1 MDNFPVPFS
10 AATTNPLIP
19 NVSGTTS
26 FSSNVIIPAEQ
37 NMAELTNFNF
47 PIDKTG
53 EIGFPNPY
61 FGPYDQNMHFQQM
74 NPYPLH
80 TLPTPQPNAIYG
92 PPNSEVQTSVG
103 PLTSKV
109 ARDKRKKVRQKSK
122 NVAPTAPL
130 VPTKGTKEKP
140 VSGRGKLT
148 INLDRTTIVFC
159 SPDGKKLEEVFTK
172 QLKNSD
178 VSVLGRIVLPK
189 REVEAKLPPLTDKE
203 GKDIIVKDV
212 YSAKIWTLKYKY
224 WSNNRSRM
232 YVLENAGDLVNHYEL
247 RLGDYITIFTDEM
260 KNLYVWARK
269 MRNLETPVCSSNMES
284 SKTCETDNLNDMK
297 QSTNEDAYLEFLTKL
312 NPKKDVEEA
321 KKLLTSF
328 NGGGSSSSGAKSDMN
343 IAQHDLS
350 NTAGKGAPNQTTA
363 EATPTA
369 PTTPLDGNNMP
380 ISDEDV
386 YGGLDNIFEIEN
398 SSWF

>member
-26 FSSNVIIPAEQ
+26 FSSNIIIPAQQ

-47 PIDKTG
+47 PVDKTG
-53 EIGFPNPY
+53 EIGFPDPY

-80 TLPTPQPNAIYG
+80 TLPTPQRNGIYG

-148 INLDRTTIVFC
+148 INLDRTTTVFC
-159 SPDGKKLEEVFTK
+159 SPDGKKLEQVFTK

-212 YSAKIWTLKYKY
+212 YSEKIWSLKYK
-224 WSNNRSRM
+224 
-232 YVLENAGDLVNHYEL
+232 
-247 RLGDYITIFTDEM
+247 
-260 KNLYVWARK
+260 KQYVWARK

-297 QSTNEDAYLEFLTKL
+297 QSTNEDAYLEFFTKL
-312 NPKKDVEEA
+312 NRKKDVEEA
-321 KKLLTSF
+321 NKLLTSF